1 MRCVFADFKSYWKF
15 YTRLKSLK
23 EEGYGSAE
31 GLPMVGAPQQARA
44 HLQQNLEFA
53 QQDIENG
60 IPHSLELHG
69 AVHDGF
75 LDKGGERT
83 YAFATVA
90 QTDEDGGLVSADG
103 WDPENG
109 AVEENAGVEA
119 EASAP
124 APAAA
129 AKG

>member
-1 MRCVFADFKSYWKF
+1 M
-15 YTRLKSLK
+15 K

-75 LDKGGERT
+75 LDKGGDRT

-90 QTDEDGGLVSADG
+90 QTDSDAGS
-103 WDPENG
+103 NG
-109 AVEENAGVEA
+109 TRCWPIKCT
-119 EASAP
+119 SP
-124 APAAA
+124 RFSDQR
-129 AKG
+129 

>member
-1 MRCVFADFKSYWKF
+1 M
-15 YTRLKSLK
+15 K

-31 GLPMVGAPQQARA
+31 GLPMGGAPQQARA

-90 QTDEDGGLVSADG
+90 ETNEDGGLVSADG
-103 WDPENG
+103 WDPQND

-129 AKG
+129 TKG